1 MRMNKDT
8 IPQWN
13 IDGVLPPCDMDD
25 PVSDNRSPYT
35 ISLTD
40 CILCFGTTQARRAI
54 LDGFIEFRSTLHS
67 LNLTVGFQWID
78 GSFLENVE
86 EIEKRDPHDIDLV
99 TFYHLP
105 DGVTEAD
112 LVARAPHLFDPE
124 RTKEDFHV
132 DAYFV
137 RLNTEDPDLLVNQ
150 AAYWY
155 SIWSHRRDGLW
166 KGFLQIDLSSNDDQ
180 VAATNL
186 KEMIC
191 EGGSI

>member
-1 MRMNKDT
+1 VVSKDT

-25 PVSDNRSPYT
+25 PVSDDRSPYS

-40 CILCFGTTQARRAI
+40 YILRFGTTQTRQSI
-54 LDGFIEFRSTLHS
+54 LNGFMEFRSALHS
-67 LNLTVGFQWID
+67 VGLVEGFQWID
-78 GSFLENVE
+78 GSFLEHVE
-86 EIEKRDPHDIDLV
+86 ENEGRDPHDIDLV
-99 TFYHLP
+99 TFFHLP
-105 DGVTEAD
+105 EGVSERD
-112 LVARAPHLFDPE
+112 LFSKAPHLFNPQ
-124 RTKEDFHV
+124 RAKEDFHV

-137 RLNTEDPDLLVNQ
+137 RLNTEYPEFLVSK

-166 KGFLQIDLSSNDDQ
+166 KGFLQIDLSNNDDQ

-186 KEMIC
+186 REMMN
-191 EGGSI
+191 EGGAL